1 MNNIIKDIKTM
12 LLNTLLI
19 GKIKFNA
26 IEINDKKIAPKK
38 AISHMST
45 ISNFIFF
52 LKKKPEEISINDDNI
67 ELKRIFNNLF

>member
-45 ISNFIFF
+45 ISNFFFF